1 MQFCTK
7 IGLQIW
13 MGTWTFFF
21 SFHNQNI
28 CCGSQWDGSF
38 EQPKH
43 MFKLMGL
50 KINTILRLKYFLNW
64 SYAKISWAGP
74 YSILGLLLRQMTS
87 DPHLSMYNVIV
98 IDEVHERHIH
108 TDFLLGI
115 LKCLVVH
122 RDDIKIVLMSATIN
136 IHLFSGYFDDAPVV
150 KVPGRLYPIELEYCP
165 IQRDY
170 ASSSKAERL
179 DPSPYLRIMQRI
191 EKKVS
196 RI

>member
-1 MQFCTK
+1 
-7 IGLQIW
+7 
-13 MGTWTFFF
+13 
-21 SFHNQNI
+21 
-28 CCGSQWDGSF
+28 
-38 EQPKH
+38 
-43 MFKLMGL
+43 
-50 KINTILRLKYFLNW
+50 
-64 SYAKISWAGP
+64 
-74 YSILGLLLRQMTS
+74 MTS

-170 ASSSKAERL
+170 APSSKAERL

-196 RI
+196 TLESRLNLKNSGLGGEFI

>member
-1 MQFCTK
+1 
-7 IGLQIW
+7 
-13 MGTWTFFF
+13 
-21 SFHNQNI
+21 
-28 CCGSQWDGSF
+28 
-38 EQPKH
+38 
-43 MFKLMGL
+43 
-50 KINTILRLKYFLNW
+50 
-64 SYAKISWAGP
+64 
-74 YSILGLLLRQMTS
+74 MTS

-115 LKCLVVH
+115 LKCLIVH

-136 IHLFSGYFDDAPVV
+136 IHLFSGYFDEAPVL

-170 ASSSKAERL
+170 AASSKAERL

-191 EKKVS
+191 EKKVQS
-196 RI
+196 ENF